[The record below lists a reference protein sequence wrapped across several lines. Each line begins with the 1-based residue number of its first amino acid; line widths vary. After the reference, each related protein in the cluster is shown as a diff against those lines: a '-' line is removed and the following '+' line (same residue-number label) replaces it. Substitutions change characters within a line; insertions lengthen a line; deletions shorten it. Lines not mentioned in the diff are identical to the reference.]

1 MKFEITSQTI
11 EEIAMCIVDCG
22 MDRDEAADYAK
33 NTLLEVNGLDEG
45 GEDE

>member
-33 NTLLEVNGLDEG
+33 NTLLEVNGI
-45 GEDE
+45 GEDEGDD